1 MAKVAPARRV
11 ALALVSEARRRA
23 GRMRELMRSSEAFSA
38 LDARDRSLASRLAL
52 GCVAARGFLDA
63 QVSARVRKPSSVEPR
78 VRDALALACFEL
90 CYLDT
95 PTSAVVSQGVE
106 LVRSVQPRAAGMANA
121 VLRRMVAELLPSV
134 KDARERVVACGT
146 GAQDAPCPTISTED
160 LALVSALPSWLLAR
174 IVAAYGAPAA
184 CAFALGQLGPA
195 PVYVAANRARHSADE
210 TQGLLVSA
218 GLEPEETALP
228 SSFVLGNVAP
238 LASSGLVQA
247 ADVVVS
253 DLAAQLVARI
263 AAPAPGERV
272 LEIGQGRGTKSLLLE
287 SVALERGGLAQ
298 IVGVDSEAFKTG
310 LAQKRMAVAGLADRV
325 RCVTFD
331 ACDLAGDDLPE
342 ALRGTFDLVF
352 VDAPCSG
359 TGTMRRH
366 PEIAWSLDEAAVK
379 RGGTLPTLQGALLSA
394 AAAKVRPGG
403 ALVYATCSVLPEE
416 NAAMIDAF
424 LSSGLGASFEVQS
437 VSDAA
442 GVRTASPEARA
453 LVRDA
458 TDEHGFL
465 QTLPRQGSCD
475 GHFCARLVRR

>member
-1 MAKVAPARRV
+1 MYYFLRNDDKVSRGRILSYIDEDNMSRV
-11 ALALVSEARRRA
+11 CLISDAMVEEFFYGVDPVGETIYLNALT
-23 GRMRELMRSSEAFSA
+23 
-38 LDARDRSLASRLAL
+38 
-52 GCVAARGFLDA
+52 
-63 QVSARVRKPSSVEPR
+63 
-78 VRDALALACFEL
+78 FE
-90 CYLDT
+90 
-95 PTSAVVSQGVE
+95 VV
-106 LVRSVQPRAAGMANA
+106 
-121 VLRRMVAELLPSV
+121 
-134 KDARERVVACGT
+134 
-146 GAQDAPCPTISTED
+146 
-160 LALVSALPSWLLAR
+160 
-174 IVAAYGAPAA
+174 
-184 CAFALGQLGPA
+184 
-195 PVYVAANRARHSADE
+195 
-210 TQGLLVSA
+210 GLLNKSA
-218 GLEPEETALP
+218 STSVADMMSGSPDIMIPYTTALKMNNE
-228 SSFVLGNVAP
+228 SLVTSFT
-238 LASSGLVQA
+238 
-247 ADVVVS
+247 VS
-253 DLAAQLVARI
+253 LTD
-263 AAPAPGERV
+263 
-272 LEIGQGRGTKSLLLE
+272 
-287 SVALERGGLAQ
+287 
-298 IVGVDSEAFKTG
+298 GVDSEAFKTG
-310 LAQKRMAVAGLADRV
+310 LAQKRVAVAGLADRV
-325 RCVTFD
+325 RCVTFN
-331 ACDLAGDDLPE
+331 ACDLAGDDLPD